1 MSKPPSD
8 SLEDLPSIHLDP
20 GDPGSPDPDCSNP
33 KKQPAAAPSN
43 PSLDS
48 GSLIKSRHFGHF
60 CSRKKKDTF
69 REGNG
74 NILSIFVVAKEG
86 HF

>member
-1 MSKPPSD
+1 MSLSKQLSN
-8 SLEDLPSIHLDP
+8 SLEGIPSIHLDP

-48 GSLIKSRHFGHF
+48 GSLFKIAIFGMF
-60 CSRKKKDTF
+60 KLDELGEMSFGIGKICDLGR
-69 REGNG
+69 
-74 NILSIFVVAKEG
+74 
-86 HF
+86 